1 MRILFLTEG
10 VTTPSSRFRVHQFIP
25 HFEERGIECTVRHG
39 YDGLY
44 NRVNQMPV
52 APLYKLACRVR
63 RALHAVEAPRHDLV
77 FLQRPALPVSTIPE
91 MVLHALNPHI
101 LFDFDDHI
109 AMKLSGQVDPRRA
122 EVLEYAC
129 QVASHVIAG
138 NDYLATLTHRP
149 DATTVLP
156 TVIDTDLYTPRQ
168 ARARTPDS
176 PRVLGWMGTAGN
188 FKYLDPLWPQFERAL
203 EASPGWTMRLVSN
216 AHNPLFDHPRVEQIP
231 WSKAAEIDLLR
242 SFDVGIMPL
251 EDTPAA
257 RGKCGFKLIQYMA
270 VGVPVVAS
278 AVGVNRKLVEQGR
291 AGMLVHEPHKWG
303 ETLREMFARADL
315 DEMGESGRAHIEEA
329 YSIRGVLPRYLD
341 LFERFARR

>member
-25 HFEERGIECTVRHG
+25 HFEKLGVACTVRHG
-39 YDGLY
+39 YDASY
-44 NRVNQMPV
+44 NRINQLPV
-52 APLYKLACRVR
+52 APIYKLACRIR

-77 FLQRPALPVSTIPE
+77 FLQRPALPVSTLPE
-91 MVLHALNPHI
+91 TILHALNPHI

-109 AMKLSGQVDPRRA
+109 AMTLSGQVEPRRA
-122 EVLEYAC
+122 EVLEHAC
-129 QVASHVIAG
+129 QIASHVIAG

-156 TVIDTDLYTPRQ
+156 TVIDTDLYTPRR
-168 ARARTPDS
+168 ARARTPDA
-176 PRVLGWMGTAGN
+176 PRILGWMGTAGN
-188 FKYLDPLWPQFERAL
+188 FKYLDPLWPQFARAL
-203 EASPGWTMRLVSN
+203 DANEGWTMRLVSN
-216 AHNPLFDHPRVEQIP
+216 AHNPLFDHPRVEQIA
-231 WSKAAEIDLLR
+231 WSKEDEIELLR

-278 AVGVNRKLVEQGR
+278 AVGVNEKLVEQGE
-291 AGMLVHEPHKWG
+291 AGLLVRDPEDWY
-303 ETLREMFARADL
+303 ETLMEMFARHDL
-315 DEMGESGRAHIEEA
+315 DAMGQSGRAHIEEA
-329 YSIRGVLPRYLD
+329 YSIRGVLPRYMD
-341 LFERFARR
+341 LFARFSRA